1 MFFQVL
7 KPHLDFEPSWVIKLV
22 YGIEKRK
29 FINRTNL
36 DLINNFGVIKM
47 KKTLIIYESKYGT
60 TEKVS
65 KYLSLVLG
73 PASYCKTS
81 EFSDQ
86 FKDFDFIIIG
96 SPIYKGELDPRVSK
110 FVHENLNWL
119 KNRQVALFCTCLNIK
134 DGNESLEK
142 IGNEIGNVSDV
153 RALGGVLKL
162 DDLTDE
168 DSKALEKFS
177 EMVGFDLKDM
187 NKFNLDNVIDYALK
201 LKNIKD
207 ELIEKIPQ
215 TKLKAEIE
223 EFLFSHNTCTLST
236 SYKERV
242 RSTPIEYNYHDGSIY
257 LLSEGGEKF
266 ANILLNNKVSMAIYE
281 DYTGMNNL
289 AGMQITG
296 HADIIL
302 KDEDEYEK
310 VLQVKGLN
318 PEYIKKMPVN
328 LNIIKVKIE
337 KIEFLYSKFKNMGYE
352 ARQILNL
359 DN

>member
-1 MFFQVL
+1 
-7 KPHLDFEPSWVIKLV
+7 
-22 YGIEKRK
+22 
-29 FINRTNL
+29 
-36 DLINNFGVIKM
+36 M
-47 KKTLIIYESKYGT
+47 KKTLIVSESKYGT
-60 TEKVS
+60 TEKVG

-81 EFSDQ
+81 EFNDQ

-110 FVHENLNWL
+110 FVHENLDWL
-119 KNRQVALFCTCLNIK
+119 KNRQVALFCTCLNIE
-134 DGNESLEK
+134 DGNKSLEK
-142 IGNEIGNVSDV
+142 MGNEIGNVSNL

-162 DDLTDE
+162 DDLTEE
-168 DSKALEKFS
+168 DSRALESFS
-177 EMVGFDLKDM
+177 EMFGFDLEDM
-187 NKFNLDNVIDYALK
+187 DNFNPEKVIDYALE
-201 LKNIKD
+201 LKNIQD
-207 ELIEKIPQ
+207 ELVEKIPQ
-215 TKLKAEIE
+215 TKLKDEIE
-223 EFLFSHNTCTLST
+223 EFLLGHNTCTLST

-242 RSTPIEYNYHDGSIY
+242 RSTPIEYTYHNGFIY

-266 ANILLNNKVSMAIYE
+266 ANILLNNKVSIAIYE

-302 KDEDEYEK
+302 KDEDGYEK
-310 VLQVKGLN
+310 ILQVKGLN

-328 LNIIKVKIE
+328 LNIIEVKIE

-359 DN
+359 ND